1 MIDQESLLS
10 YQSLTDLENRQ
21 EKCLNIIG
29 AGICVIIVIAVTGF
43 LLSLYL

>member
-21 EKCLNIIG
+21 QKCFNIVSI
-29 AGICVIIVIAVTGF
+29 AICAIIVIATCGF
-43 LLSLYL
+43 LLSMYS

>member
-21 EKCLNIIG
+21 QKCFNIVSV
-29 AGICVIIVIAVTGF
+29 GICCIVVIATGGF
-43 LLSLYL
+43 LLSIYS